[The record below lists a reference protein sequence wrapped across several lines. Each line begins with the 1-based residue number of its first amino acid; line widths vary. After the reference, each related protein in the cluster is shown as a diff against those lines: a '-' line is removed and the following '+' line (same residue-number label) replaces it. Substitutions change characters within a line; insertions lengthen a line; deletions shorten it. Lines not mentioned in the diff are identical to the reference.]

1 MKYFDPLQILRANST
16 TPPPHTRFHLAIF
29 AEPFL
34 SRIYTGE
41 KTLESRITRNRIAP
55 WDKASP
61 GDIVF
66 IKRSSGPVE
75 AFFTVGSVMHF
86 DLTQTPLEQI
96 RDQYSAA
103 LCANEAFWQSKQT
116 CRYAVLMQITNLT
129 RIPPFSIDKKGM
141 QTWLTL

>member
-1 MKYFDPLQILRANST
+1 MKYFDPLNPLHNADL
-16 TPPPHTRFHLAIF
+16 TPPPQTRFHLAIF

-55 WDKASP
+55 WDKVFP

-75 AFFTVGSVMHF
+75 AFFTVGSVLQF

-96 RDQYSAA
+96 REQYSAA
-103 LCANEAFWQSKQT
+103 LCANDAFWQSKQS

-129 RIPPFSIDKKGM
+129 RIPPFFIDKKGM

>member
-1 MKYFDPLQILRANST
+1 MKYFDPLIPLHNAGF
-16 TPPPHTRFHLAIF
+16 TPPPQTRFHLAIF

-55 WDKASP
+55 WDKVSP

-75 AFFTVGSVMHF
+75 AFFTVGSVMQF
-86 DLTQTPLEQI
+86 DLTQTPLDQI
-96 RDQYSAA
+96 REQYSTS
-103 LCANEAFWQSKQT
+103 LCANDAFWQSKQT
-116 CRYAVLMQITNLT
+116 CRYAVLMQITNLI
-129 RIPPFSIDKKGM
+129 RIPPFSIDKRGM